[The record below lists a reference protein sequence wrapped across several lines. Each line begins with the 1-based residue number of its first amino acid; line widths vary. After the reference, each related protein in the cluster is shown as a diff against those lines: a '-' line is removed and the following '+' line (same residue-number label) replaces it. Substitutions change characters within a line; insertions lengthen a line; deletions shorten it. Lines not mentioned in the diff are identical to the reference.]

1 MAGVARPLVLITG
14 AGGNLGRSLARALDR
29 DYRIVGIDLVES
41 DDAFPILAAD
51 LSDEASLTRALQRIG
66 AEHGRAFASVIHL
79 AAYFDFTGEEDPRYE
94 SINVEGTRNLL
105 RALQPFE
112 VEQFLYSSTMLVH
125 APGRPGEAI
134 DETQP
139 IDPRWAYPKSKAR
152 AEAAIAAEHGHIPYV
167 ILRLAGVYD
176 ERSSVPTL
184 AQQIAR
190 IYERDFESH
199 LYSGSVLAGQSMLH
213 REDMLDAIKR
223 AVDRRASLAS
233 GTAILIGEPHAMGY
247 DAIQDEVGRVLHG
260 VNDWATLRLPKT
272 VAALG
277 ARAQSALEAVVP
289 DAIDR
294 GEKPFIKPFMVRMAD
309 DHYALDISRAQNL
322 LDWRPHHRLKD
333 ELPNM
338 AAALKA
344 DPARWYRDNKIP
356 PPPFVTE
363 AAERGENAEKLRACD
378 LAESRAAHR
387 ENRWA
392 HLVNAAL
399 GTWLITQPLLINV
412 TEPALSWSEMAC
424 GVALVIVAFFALPRG
439 QTWARWAAAGVG
451 AVVMALPFLFWT
463 TNAAAYL
470 SDTLVGMFVFGLAV
484 GLRPEPGPSA
494 IASLRGPEIP
504 PGWDYNPSAWSQR
517 LPIVILAI
525 VGLYVSRY
533 LAGYQL
539 GHVPHVWEPFFAGAP
554 DDPKNGTEEI
564 ITSHVSEAW
573 PVSDAA
579 VGAYTY
585 ALEILT
591 GIVGSRARW
600 RTMPWLVILFGLMI
614 APLGVTSIYFII
626 IQPIEIGTWS
636 TLALI
641 GAAAVLIQIP
651 YSLDE
656 LLAAVDF
663 VRRRVKAGANIVRV
677 LLRGDADEGEPAPQT
692 SEFEQGAG
700 RFARDM
706 LGGGVS
712 LPWNYA
718 VAALIGLGLLFT
730 RPLLGAQGAL
740 ANADHLIG
748 SLALTV
754 ISLAAA
760 EVARPVRY
768 LNIALGAA
776 LILAPIVIGASAAH
790 ITVRLVLGAA
800 LIALS
805 IRRGPVR
812 SRYGAWSKV
821 VRPSAR

>member
-1 MAGVARPLVLITG
+1 MAGKPLILITG
-14 AGGNLGRSLARALDR
+14 AGGNLGRSLAAALGA
-29 DYRIVGIDLVES
+29 DYRIVGLDLRAS
-41 DDAFPILAAD
+41 DEPFPILAAD
-51 LSDEASLTRALQRIG
+51 LSDEASLARALDQIA
-66 AEHGRAFASVIHL
+66 AEHGRRIASVIHL

-94 SINVEGTRNLL
+94 SINVAGTRNLL
-105 RALQPFE
+105 RTLQSFE
-112 VEQFLYSSTMLVH
+112 VEQFLYTSTMLVH
-125 APGRPGEAI
+125 APGKPGEAI

-152 AEAAIAAEHGHIPYV
+152 AEQTIAAEHGRIPYV

-176 ERSSVPTL
+176 ERSSAPTL
-184 AQQIAR
+184 AQQMAR

-199 LYSGSVLAGQSMLH
+199 LYSGSVLTGQSMLH
-213 REDMLDAIKR
+213 RDDMLDAIKR
-223 AVDRRASLAS
+223 TVDRRAALET

-247 DAIQDEVGRVLHG
+247 DAIQDTIGRALHG
-260 VNDWATLRLPKT
+260 VDDWATLSVPKT
-272 VAALG
+272 LAAAG

-309 DHYALDISRAQNL
+309 DHYALDISRAQDL
-322 LDWRPHHRLKD
+322 LDWRPRHRLRD
-333 ELPNM
+333 ELPKM

-344 DPARWYRDNKIP
+344 DPAGWYRANKIL
-356 PPPFVTE
+356 PPPFVAE
-363 AAERGENAEKLRACD
+363 AAARGENAEKLRTCD
-378 LAESRAAHR
+378 LEQSRHFHR

-399 GTWLITQPLLINV
+399 GAWLITQPLLINV
-412 TEPALSWSEMAC
+412 REPALAWAEIAC
-424 GVALVIVAFFALPRG
+424 GVALIVVAFIALPRALA
-439 QTWARWAAAGVG
+439 WARWAAAGIG
-451 AVVMALPFLFWT
+451 AIVMALPFLFWT
-463 TNAAAYL
+463 ASAAAYL
-470 SDTLVGMFVFGLAV
+470 SDTLVGMIVFGLAV
-484 GLRPEPGPSA
+484 GLKPEPGPSA
-494 IASLRGPEIP
+494 IAALRGPETP

-517 LPIVILAI
+517 LPIIILAI
-525 VGLYVSRY
+525 VGLFISRY

-539 GHVPHVWEPFFAGAP
+539 GHIPHVWEPFFAGAP
-554 DDPKNGTEEI
+554 DNPKNGTEEI

-677 LLRGDADEGEPAPQT
+677 LLRGDADEGEAPPPT
-692 SEFEQGAG
+692 SEFEQGA
-700 RFARDM
+700 RPFLRDM
-706 LGGGVS
+706 LSGGVS

-718 VAALIGLGLLFT
+718 AAALIGLSLLFT
-730 RPLLGAQGAL
+730 RPLLAATGAL
-740 ANADHLIG
+740 ANADHVIG
-748 SLALTV
+748 SLTLTV

-768 LNIALGAA
+768 LNIVLGAA
-776 LILAPIVIGASAAH
+776 LILAPFITGASADD
-790 ITVRLVLGAA
+790 IIVRGLLGAA

-805 IRRGPVR
+805 LRRGPVR
-812 SRYGAWSKV
+812 SRYGAWSKL
-821 VRPSAR
+821 VRPSR